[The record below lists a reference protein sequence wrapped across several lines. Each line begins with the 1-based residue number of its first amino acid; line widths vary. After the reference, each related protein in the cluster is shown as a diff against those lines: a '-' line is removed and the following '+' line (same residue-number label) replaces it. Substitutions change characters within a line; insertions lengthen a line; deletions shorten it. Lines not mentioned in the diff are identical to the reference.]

1 VGIEPDFEL
10 LDEDDR
16 QAFAQQTLGSDSG
29 LGAWSNARISQR
41 TPSERIAGIGDVYEL
56 AKRAANVV
64 DFDDLVVYTTRLF
77 IENESLAGAY
87 GTRFPHILVDEFQD
101 TNLAQFAIIQSLA
114 PFVQTIDVFADD
126 DQAIFGWAGAE
137 TANIRRFV
145 EELEAREVPLT
156 VNYRSRQEI
165 VSRANHLIAAEPTA
179 SGRQM
184 SADQAGGEVVVN
196 AFRDVAEEAEA
207 IASEIERSVAGHLV
221 LPSEICVLS
230 RTEAR
235 ATRILPALQGR
246 GLPAQRWMGSTASA
260 ERKVIATCLSVVR
273 ARLND
278 RQALRVCNLLGMDET
293 EERDTRTLL
302 TQADSEPAAAALLE
316 VNSLAASG
324 AGPVGVMK
332 QVRRALEFAR
342 PELVSFADSLLQTVL
357 AFERHDPDFTLEHL
371 LADLSLGA
379 TGGAPT
385 EGGGIK
391 VATIHRTK
399 GLQWPWVYLIGL
411 EEGLLP
417 DWRAKTRDQL
427 SEERKLCFVGV
438 CRAETRL
445 VLSRV
450 RNHRG
455 YTQNPSRFISE
466 MGL

>member
-1 VGIEPDFEL
+1 
-10 LDEDDR
+10 
-16 QAFAQQTLGSDSG
+16 
-29 LGAWSNARISQR
+29 
-41 TPSERIAGIGDVYEL
+41 
-56 AKRAANVV
+56 
-64 DFDDLVVYTTRLF
+64 
-77 IENESLAGAY
+77 
-87 GTRFPHILVDEFQD
+87 
-101 TNLAQFAIIQSLA
+101 
-114 PFVQTIDVFADD
+114 
-126 DQAIFGWAGAE
+126 
-137 TANIRRFV
+137 
-145 EELEAREVPLT
+145 
-156 VNYRSRQEI
+156 
-165 VSRANHLIAAEPTA
+165 
-179 SGRQM
+179 
-184 SADQAGGEVVVN
+184 
-196 AFRDVAEEAEA
+196 
-207 IASEIERSVAGHLV
+207 
-221 LPSEICVLS
+221 
-230 RTEAR
+230 
-235 ATRILPALQGR
+235 
-246 GLPAQRWMGSTASA
+246 MGSTASA